1 MEPGGCSI
9 STEYLLLSGHGK
21 EKRVRAVLVRMPGL
35 GGPPREKLSSA
46 SWQRGGLVLTSCPCW
61 VEGEEPAGHPVPRA
75 GADTGPRGSWAPRLR
90 SVPSEAGSGSGDAAG
105 SVRSSEIPTDAL
117 LVPLRV
123 PGAGSLWLP
132 GEMLSSSRRLAARRS
147 REEVCLLPRLLPA
160 GSRSPS
166 LKPERLPS
174 LGPNT
179 VFRTPTFKELPPID
193 SLNPSVGSRKE

>member
-35 GGPPREKLSSA
+35 GAPPRKAVLRLLA
-46 SWQRGGLVLTSCPCW
+46 AWRAGFNILPLLGGGRG
-61 VEGEEPAGHPVPRA
+61 AGRAPRA
-75 GADTGPRGSWAPRLR
+75 EGRCRYG
-90 SVPSEAGSGSGDAAG
+90 AAG
-105 SVRSSEIPTDAL
+105 EPGTSAAVR
-117 LVPLRV
+117 PLR
-123 PGAGSLWLP
+123 GWLWERGRCRVSAFIRNTHRCP
-132 GEMLSSSRRLAARRS
+132 ARPAACPWGREFVAARGNAEQQQAFG